1 MSIPSLLV
9 VSILLHLY
17 IGTRIV
23 PSLSGA
29 AGATLFTLLLMALA
43 TLAPTGLLA
52 RRLAKPP
59 LGDTLAWAGLPFLG
73 LLGCGCTSAVAPATG
88 VRPSV
93 SAPRRRSP
101 SCGWSLPSRG
111 PCNPLPSLAPDPF
124 D

>member
-29 AGATLFTLLLMALA
+29 VGAALFTLLLMASA

-52 RRLAKPP
+52 RRLARPP
-59 LGDTLAWAGLPFLG
+59 RADTLAWIGLPL
-73 LLGCGCTSAVAPATG
+73 
-88 VRPSV
+88 
-93 SAPRRRSP
+93 
-101 SCGWSLPSRG
+101 LPSWKLLR
-111 PCNPLPSLAPDPF
+111 PIALRRF